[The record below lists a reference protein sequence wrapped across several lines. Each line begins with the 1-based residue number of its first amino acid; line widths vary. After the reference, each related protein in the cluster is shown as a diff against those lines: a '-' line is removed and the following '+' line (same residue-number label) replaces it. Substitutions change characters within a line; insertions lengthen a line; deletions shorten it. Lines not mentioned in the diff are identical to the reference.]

1 MIEALEKKWTCD
13 LPDFTFFIKKL
24 DELFID
30 FDPTRYS
37 GSEMYIKQM
46 VRMAKQLKKR
56 KLTKKTKKFTN
67 SKTTMLVNDSF
78 LLSFFL

>member
-13 LPDFTFFIKKL
+13 LSDFTFFIKKL
-24 DELFID
+24 DELCIY

-46 VRMAKQLKKR
+46 VRMAKQLKKK
-56 KLTKKTKKFTN
+56 KLTKKTKNLATAK
-67 SKTTMLVNDSF
+67 
-78 LLSFFL
+78 LLCW